1 MKTLIECILAVTI
14 FIILFVLLL
23 RVFGIILDMTS
34 AVDRDQ
40 YLQLKFSQFKKF
52 YSINPG
58 KYDLCDHTVIRRDS
72 YKSGF
77 PTHKIKFNIIDTLR
91 YMHFKKE
98 IEKNRANDYMNNKM
112 KEYLNFVQN
121 DIDEL
126 NQKAQEEIEK
136 AKREVGK

>member
-1 MKTLIECILAVTI
+1 MIKILAWLSI
-14 FIILFVLLL
+14 AIILLSIFWIMLGILLDIHCD
-23 RVFGIILDMTS
+23 GN
-34 AVDRDQ
+34 RDGC
-40 YLQLKFSQFKKF
+40 LELEFNQFKKF

-77 PTHKIKFNIIDTLR
+77 PTHVIKFNIIDTLR
-91 YMHFKKE
+91 YMHFRKE
-98 IEKNRANDYMNNKM
+98 IEKNSANEYMNNKM

-136 AKREVGK
+136 AKREVVK

>member
-1 MKTLIECILAVTI
+1 MIEVLAWTFIAIILAI
-14 FIILFVLLL
+14 
-23 RVFGIILDMTS
+23 FGIMLDILLDMYG
-34 AVDRDQ
+34 DRNRDDC
-40 YLQLKFSQFKKF
+40 LELKFSQFKKF
-52 YSINPG
+52 YFINPE
-58 KYDLCDHTVIRRDS
+58 KYDLWDHTVIRRDS

-77 PTHKIKFNIIDTLR
+77 PTHKIKFNIIDTLS

-112 KEYLNFVQN
+112 KEYLSLVQD

-136 AKREVGK
+136 AKREVEK

>member
-1 MKTLIECILAVTI
+1 MIKILAFAFI
-14 FIILFVLLL
+14 MIILGI
-23 RVFGIILDMTS
+23 FGVMLDDIYC
-34 AVDRDQ
+34 DRNRDDC
-40 YLQLKFSQFKKF
+40 LELKFNQFKKF

-126 NQKAQEEIEK
+126 NQEAQEAIEK

>member
-1 MKTLIECILAVTI
+1 MIKILAWLFIAIVLFI
-14 FIILFVLLL
+14 FA
-23 RVFGIILDMTS
+23 IILDMLLDIYS
-34 AVDRDQ
+34 DRNRDDC
-40 YLQLKFSQFKKF
+40 LELKFNQFKKF

-58 KYDLCDHTVIRRDS
+58 KYDLCDHIVIRRDS

-98 IEKNRANDYMNNKM
+98 IEKNRANDYMNNRM
-112 KEYLNFVQN
+112 KEYLSLVQD

-126 NQKAQEEIEK
+126 NQEAQEAIKK
-136 AKREVGK
+136 AKREVVKENES

>member
-1 MKTLIECILAVTI
+1 M
-14 FIILFVLLL
+14 
-23 RVFGIILDMTS
+23 LD
-34 AVDRDQ
+34 DIHCDGNRDDC
-40 YLQLKFSQFKKF
+40 LELKFNQFKKF

-58 KYDLCDHTVIRRDS
+58 KYDLCDYTVIRRDS

-91 YMHFKKE
+91 YMHFRKE
-98 IEKNRANDYMNNKM
+98 IEKNSANEYMNNKM

-136 AKREVGK
+136 AKREVEK

>member
-1 MKTLIECILAVTI
+1 M
-14 FIILFVLLL
+14 
-23 RVFGIILDMTS
+23 LDMNS

-72 YKSGF
+72 YRNGF
-77 PTHKIKFNIIDTLR
+77 PKYVIKFNIIDTLR

-112 KEYLNFVQN
+112 KEYLSFVQD

-126 NQKAQEEIEK
+126 NQEAQEAIEK
-136 AKREVGK
+136 AKREVKE

>member
-1 MKTLIECILAVTI
+1 MIKILAWLFI
-14 FIILFVLLL
+14 AIILLSIFWIMLSILLDI
-23 RVFGIILDMTS
+23 RCDGNRN
-34 AVDRDQ
+34 RDDC
-40 YLQLKFSQFKKF
+40 LELKFNQFKKF

-98 IEKNRANDYMNNKM
+98 IEKNRVNDYMNNKM
-112 KEYLNFVQN
+112 KEYLSFVQD

-126 NQKAQEEIEK
+126 NQEAQEAIEK
-136 AKREVGK
+136 AKREVEK

>member
-1 MKTLIECILAVTI
+1 MIKLILVWI
-14 FIILFVLLL
+14 FIVIIVAIL
-23 RVFGIILDMTS
+23 GIILDILL
-34 AVDRDQ
+34 DIPCDGNRDDC
-40 YLQLKFSQFKKF
+40 LELKFSQFKKF

-58 KYDLCDHTVIRRDS
+58 KYDLWDHIVIRRDS

-77 PTHKIKFNIIDTLR
+77 PTYKIKFNIIDTLR

-98 IEKNRANDYMNNKM
+98 IEKNRANEYMNNKM

-126 NQKAQEEIEK
+126 NQEAQEAIER
-136 AKREVGK
+136 AKREVKE